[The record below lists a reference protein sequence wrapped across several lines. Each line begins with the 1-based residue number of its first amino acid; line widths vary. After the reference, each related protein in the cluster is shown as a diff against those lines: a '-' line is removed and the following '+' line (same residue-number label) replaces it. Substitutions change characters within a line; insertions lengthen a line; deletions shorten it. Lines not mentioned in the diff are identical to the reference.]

1 MTEDQALARL
11 ERMLAA
17 DVDPILSADEMSDL
31 LDLAK
36 REDSAGLAPSED
48 DWEPTFD
55 LDYAAAE
62 GWRWKAGR
70 TVPRYGVTLDT
81 ESLQRQQVYAHCI
94 SQANHYA
101 KRIIGNIGVLPSTTP
116 VEEESFQ

>member
-1 MTEDQALARL
+1 MTEAEAQARL
-11 ERMLAA
+11 KRMVAY
-17 DVDPILSADEMSDL
+17 DVDPVLSGDEIADL
-31 LDLAK
+31 LNLAR
-36 REDSAGLAPSED
+36 REDGEGLAPSDD

-94 SQANHYA
+94 SQADRFA
-101 KRIIGNIGVLPSTTP
+101 RKLVGTLGVKASNLTAT
-116 VEEESFQ
+116 EESFQ